1 MNKEEYEVLKA
12 KFLKLFAS
20 VPLPLRNEIV
30 AVVDNQP
37 VSWSAAYGEIK
48 SDTDKAQI
56 ILTHLK
62 QIGLL

>member
-1 MNKEEYEVLKA
+1 MDKEEYEALKA

-20 VPLPLRNEIV
+20 VPLPLRNEII
-30 AVVDNQP
+30 ALADNQP
-37 VSWSAAYGEIK
+37 ISWTAAYGEIK
-48 SDTDKAQI
+48 SDTDKAKI

>member
-1 MNKEEYEVLKA
+1 MNKGEYEASKA

-37 VSWSAAYGEIK
+37 VSWSAAYGEIQQNA
-48 SDTDKAQI
+48 DKAQI

>member
-1 MNKEEYEVLKA
+1 MNKEEYEALKA

-20 VPLPLRNEIV
+20 VPLPLRNEII
-30 AVVDNQP
+30 AMVDNQP

-48 SDTDKAQI
+48 SDTDKAQV

-62 QIGLL
+62 QISLL

>member
-1 MNKEEYEVLKA
+1 MNKEEYESLKA